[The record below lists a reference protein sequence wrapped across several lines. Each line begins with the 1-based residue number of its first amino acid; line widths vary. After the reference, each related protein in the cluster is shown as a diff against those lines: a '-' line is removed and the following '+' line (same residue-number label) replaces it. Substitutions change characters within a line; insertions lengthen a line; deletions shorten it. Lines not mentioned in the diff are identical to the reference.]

1 MLIVFGI
8 FLLIFTDAK
17 ACTCDGVE
25 ITQSD
30 QKHCYQIIRN
40 TGNSWV
46 TADEKCSSVG
56 GFLAHFN
63 STTLYNQLYDY
74 ISKNYELPLMT
85 GATVANVEL
94 DLVALMCPSNVFYS
108 LLSSSFVSS
117 FFEGNPSST
126 DRCTFIVNKSTN
138 MLQYMPCNTK
148 GDILCDRPMENT
160 NYCNIKMNCTATTT
174 RPFSTTSLKTTTN
187 SPIFSSTTARLTTA
201 NISSSSSSR
210 TTSIN
215 PSSTTAVKL
224 PTISST
230 SQSNFATQTT
240 TGIQNTTSTFSTTT
254 LTTTK
259 LSSTTT
265 PTPNSTVTT
274 TQPIQTVTT
283 STTTVPAVITTTL
296 PFSTSSPFYADTF
309 PPPTGTS
316 DSDSCGS
323 GYTDIFGW
331 CVPWW
336 CWLIFGLL
344 LLGLLL
350 CCLSWL
356 FHFCCAVCLCSHKKE
371 LPIEKNVERQWQ
383 REDAMCQTDPFV
395 FPINNEAVYI
405 PVPKTPPL
413 PHEKAVIKER
423 GEQPINTHT
432 ILHTHEIIHEKSL
445 PEIPPPPPVIYDV
458 TIYENAFNKNTILV
472 PPIVHE
478 TQASPNIFLPP
489 SNFEHYNALPQRRI
503 PDDDIISANSIPF
516 FPEDFKTPSPLPL
529 YTKDESD
536 PVPFLPVLAAPTVM
550 PVMPLKP
557 PKKKKER
564 RPVSPLKHNRPP
576 IGSQFDDEPKPKKP
590 FPDNA
595 RDFPKPPPRDIET
608 PKERAF
614 PQPPPPRTSENR
626 KTSPEKVPDEYFD
639 RPVRKNTPLNLNRQ
653 PERLSVSPKP
663 KERAPTMPRLPQ
675 RSPFEV
681 PSPTDEFKPP
691 KKKRVASP
699 PITIFEPPNSLPQAP
714 KPSNQRRLSPMH
726 DEPPRLPSS
735 PRKFSTPPPQKTFAA
750 DDISSK
756 SISTPSSSSQRPRRR
771 QSLDGR
777 DTPSQKDV
785 SMRAPRGRLGGANDK
800 PDGWKPWAKNSQLF
814 SGHPGFLDD

>member
-1 MLIVFGI
+1 MLIVLGI
-8 FLLIFTDAK
+8 LLLIFKDAT
-17 ACTCDGVE
+17 ACTCDGIE

-46 TADEKCSSVG
+46 TADEKCSLFG

-63 STTLYNQLYDY
+63 STTLYNQLHDY
-74 ISKNYELPLMT
+74 ILKNYELPLMT

-108 LLSSSFVSS
+108 LLSNSFVSS
-117 FFEGNPSST
+117 FFEGSPTKN
-126 DRCTFIVNKSTN
+126 DRCTFIVNNGTN
-138 MLQYMPCNTK
+138 KLQYMSCNTK
-148 GDILCDRPMENT
+148 GDILCDR
-160 NYCNIKMNCTATTT
+160 
-174 RPFSTTSLKTTTN
+174 
-187 SPIFSSTTARLTTA
+187 
-201 NISSSSSSR
+201 
-210 TTSIN
+210 
-215 PSSTTAVKL
+215 
-224 PTISST
+224 
-230 SQSNFATQTT
+230 
-240 TGIQNTTSTFSTTT
+240 
-254 LTTTK
+254 LTTTI
-259 LSSTTT
+259 
-265 PTPNSTVTT
+265 
-274 TQPIQTVTT
+274 QPIQTVT
-283 STTTVPAVITTTL
+283 SLTTKIPTVITTR
-296 PFSTSSPFYADTF
+296 A
-309 PPPTGTS
+309 S

-336 CWLIFGLL
+336 CWLVFGLL

-383 REDAMCQTDPFV
+383 REDEICQTDPFV
-395 FPINNEAVYI
+395 IPSNNEAVYI

-413 PHEKAVIKER
+413 PHENALIKER
-423 GEQPINTHT
+423 EQPVNTHT
-432 ILHTHEIIHEKSL
+432 ILHTHEIIREKST
-445 PEIPPPPPVIYDV
+445 IPPPPPVVYDV

-489 SNFEHYNALPQRRI
+489 SNFEHYNALSQRRI

-516 FPEDFKTPSPLPL
+516 FPEDFKTPSPIPL

-576 IGSQFDDEPKPKKP
+576 LGSQFDDEPKPKKP
-590 FPDNA
+590 FHDDA
-595 RDFPKPPPRDIET
+595 RDFPKPPPRDVET

-614 PQPPPPRTSENR
+614 PQPPPPRTPENR
-626 KTSPEKVPDEYFD
+626 KTSPDEYFD
-639 RPVRKNTPLNLNRQ
+639 RPLRKNTPLNLNKQ

-663 KERAPTMPRLPQ
+663 NERAPAMPRLPH

-681 PSPTDEFKPP
+681 PSPTDEIKPP
-691 KKKRVASP
+691 KKKRNASP
-699 PITIFEPPNSLPQAP
+699 PITIFEPPNSLSQAP
-714 KPSNQRRLSPMH
+714 KLSNQRRLSPMH

-735 PRKFSTPPPQKTFAA
+735 PRKFSTPPPQKTFVA

-756 SISTPSSSSQRPRRR
+756 SISTPTPSSQRPRRR
-771 QSLDGR
+771 QSFDDR
-777 DTPSQKDV
+777 DTPNQNDV

-800 PDGWKPWAKNSQLF
+800 PDGWKPWAKSSQLF